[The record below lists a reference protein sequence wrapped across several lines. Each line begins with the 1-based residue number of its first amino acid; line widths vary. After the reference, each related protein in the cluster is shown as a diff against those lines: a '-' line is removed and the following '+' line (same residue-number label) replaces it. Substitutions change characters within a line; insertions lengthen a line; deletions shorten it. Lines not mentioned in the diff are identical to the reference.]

1 MLSAV
6 IDGCGRVRRGPWL
19 IVGLWIATI
28 LLAMPLA
35 VTLHGMLADH
45 LGSSLAAETAVTG
58 VNYDWWNEFLAQ
70 AAGVGQSFVP
80 AIIGFAAVMK
90 NLSDIADAKGWSTV
104 ITSAI
109 AAQLVASTFLI
120 GGVMDRLARDRAI
133 GAGGFFQACGVYF
146 FRFLRLGAMSAL
158 IYWLLFA
165 KLHPWLFGTVYA
177 DLIKNLPVERTAFFY
192 RLGFY
197 AIFGIL
203 VIATNILF
211 DYAKVRAVVEDRRSM
226 IGALLAGGRFVA
238 RNFGAVVGVYAINA
252 VVFLI
257 LIALYAWLAPSAQY
271 DLVAFAAGQL
281 YIVFRVA
288 LRLLFA
294 ASSISLFQSRLAHA
308 GYVAK
313 PLPAWPDSPAA
324 EAVGPS

>member
-1 MLSAV
+1 
-6 IDGCGRVRRGPWL
+6 VRRAPWL
-19 IVGLWIATI
+19 IAGMWISTI
-28 LLAMPLA
+28 LLAVPLA

-58 VNYDWWNEFLAQ
+58 VNYDWWNEFLFQ

-80 AIIGFAAVMK
+80 AIIGFAAVIK
-90 NLSDIADAKGWSTV
+90 NLSDIADVKGWSTV
-104 ITSAI
+104 IVSAI
-109 AAQLVASTFLI
+109 VAQLAVSTFLI

-146 FRFLRLGAMSAL
+146 FRFLRLGVMAAL

-165 KLHPWLFGTVYA
+165 KLHPWMFDTLYTGLV
-177 DLIKNLPVERTAFFY
+177 KELPVERTAFFY

-197 AIFGIL
+197 AVFGVL
-203 VIATNILF
+203 VVFVNILF

-226 IGALLAGGRFVA
+226 IGALVAGGRFVM
-238 RNFGAVVGVYAINA
+238 RNFGAVVAVYAMNA
-252 VVFLI
+252 ILFLI

-271 DLVAFAAGQL
+271 DLLAFAVGQL

-288 LRLLFA
+288 LRLRFA
-294 ASSISLFQSRLAHA
+294 ASSIALFQSRLAHA
-308 GYVAK
+308 GYVAT
-313 PLPAWPDSPAA
+313 PIPAWPDSPAA

>member
-1 MLSAV
+1 MISAFF
-6 IDGCGRVRRGPWL
+6 DGWRRLRRAPWV
-19 IVGLWIATI
+19 IVGLWISTI
-28 LLAMPLA
+28 LLALPLA

-70 AAGVGQSFVP
+70 AAGIGQSFVP

-90 NLSDIADAKGWSTV
+90 NLSDIVDARGWSTV
-104 ITSAI
+104 IMSAI
-109 AAQLVASTFLI
+109 AAQIAVSTFLI

-146 FRFLRLGAMSAL
+146 FRFLRLGVISAV
-158 IYWLLFA
+158 IYWLLFL
-165 KLHPWLFGTVYA
+165 KLHPWMFDTVYA
-177 DLIKNLPVERTAFFY
+177 NLIKDLPVERTAFFY
-192 RLGFY
+192 RLAFY
-197 AIFGIL
+197 AIFGAL
-203 VIATNILF
+203 VIATNILV

-226 IGALLAGGRFVA
+226 IGALIAGGRFVV
-238 RNFGAVVGVYAINA
+238 RNFGAVAGVYAMNA

-257 LIALYAWLAPSAQY
+257 LIAIYAWLAPSAEY
-271 DLVAFAAGQL
+271 NLAAFAVGQL
-281 YIVFRVA
+281 YIVFRVV

-308 GYVAK
+308 GYVAT
-313 PLPAWPDSPAA
+313 PVPAWPDSPAA

>member
-1 MLSAV
+1 MISAFL
-6 IDGCGRVRRGPWL
+6 DGCGRVRRGPWL
-19 IVGLWIATI
+19 IVALWIATI
-28 LLAMPLA
+28 LLALPLA
-35 VTLHGMLADH
+35 VTLHGMLAEH

-104 ITSAI
+104 IMSAI
-109 AAQLVASTFLI
+109 VAQLVVSTFLI

-146 FRFLRLGAMSAL
+146 FRFIRLGAMSAA
-158 IYWLLFA
+158 IYWVLFM
-165 KLHPWLFGTVYA
+165 KLHPWMF
-177 DLIKNLPVERTAFFY
+177 DLYDGLVKDLPVERTAFFY

-197 AIFGIL
+197 SAFGVL

-226 IGALLAGGRFVA
+226 IGALIAGGRFVA
-238 RNFGAVVGVYAINA
+238 RNFGAVIGVYAINA
-252 VVFLI
+252 VVFLV
-257 LIALYAWLAPSAQY
+257 LIALYAALAPSARY
-271 DLVAFAAGQL
+271 DLIAFAAGQL